1 MAQFNNIPSNIL
13 FALDE
18 IEKAGYEAF
27 LVGGAVRDLMMDVE
41 PHDYDVA
48 TSATPEQ
55 VMEVFSTYTVI
66 PTGIQHGTVTVL
78 LDDDIIQV
86 TTYRT
91 EGKYSDSRHP
101 DSVQYVK
108 SLAEDLSRRDFTMNA
123 MAYRPRDGRLVDLC
137 GGAHDLMTNII
148 RCVGNPW
155 MRFNEDPLR
164 IMRMFRMYLKPVG
177 KKSPPR
183 SIDSETL
190 RAAIDVMPKLTEV
203 SAERTQDEL
212 NQILLLINLNNYKM
226 PDVFNAFQTMIQ
238 TIIPEIAPCIDFEQN
253 NPYHDLTVFRHSLK
267 ALAFIDGDARQALV
281 LKLALLLHDIGKP
294 ECYTY
299 NKESGIAHFYGHSDV
314 SQQIAAKVLT
324 RLRYSSHTICQVLEL
339 IGRHE
344 FEIPQSRA
352 SVNRLANK
360 LHYTDFVTLM
370 QMRRCD
376 IMAQNPLHLSWAER
390 LERAD
395 KAAELYEKMLDEQD
409 LFTLKNLAID
419 GSDVMALG
427 VPEGKEVGQWLRYAL
442 EQVMDG
448 HWENDKYLLRGN
460 LQACIIKEAM
470 SDDSFTA

>member
-123 MAYRPRDGRLVDLC
+123 MAYCPRDGRLVDLC

-203 SAERTQDEL
+203 SAERTQDE
-212 NQILLLINLNNYKM
+212 
-226 PDVFNAFQTMIQ
+226 
-238 TIIPEIAPCIDFEQN
+238 
-253 NPYHDLTVFRHSLK
+253 
-267 ALAFIDGDARQALV
+267 
-281 LKLALLLHDIGKP
+281 
-294 ECYTY
+294 
-299 NKESGIAHFYGHSDV
+299 
-314 SQQIAAKVLT
+314 
-324 RLRYSSHTICQVLEL
+324 
-339 IGRHE
+339 
-344 FEIPQSRA
+344 
-352 SVNRLANK
+352 
-360 LHYTDFVTLM
+360 
-370 QMRRCD
+370 
-376 IMAQNPLHLSWAER
+376 
-390 LERAD
+390 
-395 KAAELYEKMLDEQD
+395 
-409 LFTLKNLAID
+409 
-419 GSDVMALG
+419 
-427 VPEGKEVGQWLRYAL
+427 
-442 EQVMDG
+442 
-448 HWENDKYLLRGN
+448 
-460 LQACIIKEAM
+460 
-470 SDDSFTA
+470 